1 MAEQHARDIERHNI
15 KKRAAEEEER
25 KKQLQSKTYTAE
37 LPGLAEYGSR
47 EAFGLMNDLAQ
58 RKADMQLQKL
68 QEQKDI
74 AVKQVEL
81 LTTIKDNTA
90 KPQMG
95 MVK

>member
-1 MAEQHARDIERHNI
+1 
-15 KKRAAEEEER
+15 
-25 KKQLQSKTYTAE
+25 
-37 LPGLAEYGSR
+37 
-47 EAFGLMNDLAQ
+47 MNDLAQ